1 MTSIHEVLIQHGYK
15 LIDDAWSEPARR
27 TYDHNDEANREFIAS
42 LAKVLA
48 IAGWETHPN
57 ILRAFRRPINS
68 GIFGRRGNYSELGPS
83 AWPLRPTDF
92 LCPSGQKS
100 ADRSIWF
107 R

>member
-1 MTSIHEVLIQHGYK
+1 MTPVTVMTSIHEVLIQHGYK

-57 ILRAFRRPINS
+57 ILRAFRRPITEEVLELEP
-68 GIFGRRGNYSELGPS
+68 GGSETIGHLIHHM
-83 AWPLRPTDF
+83 
-92 LCPSGQKS
+92 KS
-100 ADRSIWF
+100 FD
-107 R
+107 